1 MNMKN
6 DKGVT
11 LLVLTVTVI
20 VLIIITSITIYGA
33 RNQLAIKYLNYLYSD
48 IDSINTRVSAY
59 YLKNNELPVF
69 ENAFIDEYDVDNN
82 DAYST
87 QEVLRNILIN
97 NGGTLSNTLINPND
111 DR

>member
-20 VLIIITSITIYGA
+20 VLILITSITIYGA

-69 ENAFIDEYDVDNN
+69 EKPYIEDPDELENLLESKGTSKVD
-82 DAYST
+82 
-87 QEVLRNILIN
+87 
-97 NGGTLSNTLINPND
+97 TLVNPND